1 MSESTPPLRE
11 RDAGMLRLM
20 GAFFL
25 VFGALVLAGLF
36 WEGGRAERVVSVA
49 AALVLLLTGAGAL
62 GFARWIRNHPR

>member
-1 MSESTPPLRE
+1 MSDLTRSFRE

-36 WEGGRAERVVSVA
+36 WEGGHAERVVSVA
-49 AALVLLLTGAGAL
+49 AGLVLLLTGAGAL
-62 GFARWIRNHPR
+62 GFARWIRKHQR